1 MSLLVSMLAAAI
13 AAWLVAGAGART
25 RPTPSAPSAA
35 AAGPVDRR
43 VRERTGRRT
52 GRGPVPSALSADDEP
67 LLLDLCGTL
76 LRAGLPLTA
85 ILRAL
90 ARDVPGCEPLGAVV
104 HSLELSLPWER
115 AWAETPPT
123 LAAVGE
129 SLAFAHLTGAATADL
144 LRAAADERR
153 RRDARDAERRAAE
166 LGVKL
171 VIPLGTCAL
180 PAFICLGVV
189 PVVVSLL
196 PRLG

>member
-1 MSLLVSMLAAAI
+1 MSLLVSVLAAAA
-13 AAWLVAGAGART
+13 AAWLLAGADARG
-25 RPTPSAPSAA
+25 RPA
-35 AAGPVDRR
+35 
-43 VRERTGRRT
+43 
-52 GRGPVPSALSADDEP
+52 PSALSVAPGGPADPLARERTDRRTGGGSAPGALSAGDEA

-104 HSLELSLPWER
+104 RSLELSLPWER

-123 LAAVGE
+123 LAAMGE
-129 SLAFAHLTGAATADL
+129 SLAFAHLTGAATAEL
-144 LRAAADERR
+144 LRTAADERR